1 MEAPKNA
8 EGQRFFVV
16 HELSCRRLPSLSFL
30 IDGGC
35 LNHVA
40 VTDPSRFTSLQSCRV
55 VVATA
60 EQCEDKRVKF
70 PDAVQVIN
78 LNIEDDPEMLNIRKA
93 LNVPVVQRDFP
104 SCNAQLNN
112 EVILSTPSAENM
124 FQGGNHL
131 THFSASAAI
140 SVYQVGSLCSVEAY
154 EALERYAGNDP
165 KATRKF
171 PSTAKKRSLVRRG
184 RK

>member
-1 MEAPKNA
+1 M
-8 EGQRFFVV
+8 
-16 HELSCRRLPSLSFL
+16 LCRRLPSLSFL
-30 IDGGC
+30 VDGGC

-40 VTDPSRFTSLQSCRV
+40 VTDPSRYTSLQSCRV

-70 PDAVQVIN
+70 PDSVQVIN

-93 LNVPVVQRDFP
+93 INVPVVQRDFQ
-104 SCNAQLNN
+104 SCSAQLNYQ
-112 EVILSTPSAENM
+112 VILPTSSGVSVDNL
-124 FQGGNHL
+124 FKGGNHL
-131 THFSASAAI
+131 THFSASAAM

-184 RK
+184 RR